1 MVRVKINTKPIIHI
15 VTRGPIINPRKL
27 TKTKKILKSILKK
40 RINKIK
46 MHDNNDIPK
55 KIQESHTNETTTV
68 KI

>member
-1 MVRVKINTKPIIHI
+1 MGKVSINTQATIHI
-15 VTRGPIINPRKL
+15 ITRGPIINPRKL
-27 TKTKKILKSILKK
+27 SKRKKILKSILKK

-46 MHDNNDIPK
+46 MRDNDIPK